1 MRTVRKIFFY
11 LSLAVAVV
19 LITMVASVYFFKDQI
34 INEFIREANKSLST
48 PVKPG
53 KIEVSWFEDFP
64 NLSIV
69 FHDVYVEDSHEGQYP
84 LLTAEVISFQLNAL
98 EAWRGKYTIKG
109 MQIKNSETILKI
121 DTKGKNNYTILKE
134 KGNDGGGAAI
144 GFELKNVKLINT
156 KVRYSDLRAR
166 QEYIFSSDRLTA
178 SIKSMNDIY
187 NINADGNLT
196 TEKLKIDKTELFNG
210 KSFSI
215 SSKLVY
221 DDLNKNLLINPS
233 ELILKQSTFTVEGNY
248 YWKDRSL
255 INLKA
260 TGKNTDIQTLLSLLP
275 ESTAKSFERYQSEG
289 DMYFNAE
296 LKGEIGR
303 NTSPSLSVDFGFQNA
318 TLFHPEYKSRI
329 EEANIE
335 GSFASSHVAD
345 PTKAVLV
352 LKNIQGKLNGEQFT
366 ANLVVN
372 NFTDSDVILNFKGKL
387 DAASVFDF
395 YPVGNISDVSG
406 SLMADVS
413 FEGRLSWLRSKTT
426 ARKATTQGSI
436 ELQNMGLSYGKEK
449 VSIQNLRGVLQF
461 NNNDLALSNV
471 SGKLGN
477 SDVLLNGFFKNVITF
492 LLFEDQP
499 IGIETDL
506 TSSFLDLDELF
517 ALTFGNNKTDAP
529 EYEFSI
535 SRNLNLNFNCN
546 VRALRYRRFH
556 ANDVKGDLL
565 IKNEMAVSRN
575 VMLKSMGGN
584 MSFSGIVDAKNKKA
598 IDVVSTFRLNG
609 IHIDSVFYVFENF
622 NQNFIED
629 KHLKGQ
635 GDADVNME
643 MTLKPNLRLFPE
655 TLIADI
661 GVTIKN
667 GQLNNFEPLK
677 KLNKYLD
684 DEGLDRVRF
693 SDLKNEIHI
702 ENKNIYIPQME
713 VRTNVTSMRISG
725 THTFDQR
732 IDYRVVT
739 PLRSIKKISMR
750 DSEGAIDVDDSGQSK
765 LFLKITG
772 TTDDYRVAYDTEA
785 VKKKIISDLRQ
796 EVQELKSAFKNKGTK
811 KQKELELEKEE
822 YFDWE
827 E

>member
-1 MRTVRKIFFY
+1 M
-11 LSLAVAVV
+11 AVV
-19 LITMVASVYFFKDQI
+19 LVTLTASVYFFKDQI

-53 KIEVSWFEDFP
+53 KVEVSWFEDFP

-69 FHDVYVEDSHEGQYP
+69 FHDVYVEDSHDGQYP
-84 LLTAEVISFQLNAL
+84 LMTAEIISFQLNAF
-98 EAWRGKYTIKG
+98 EVWRGKYTIKG
-109 MQIKNSETILKI
+109 MQVKNSETILKI
-121 DTKGKNNYTILKE
+121 DSKGKNNYTILKQKDAGSNGE
-134 KGNDGGGAAI
+134 AI

-156 KVRYSDLRAR
+156 KVRYSDQRAS
-166 QEYIFSSDRLTA
+166 QEYIFSSARLTA
-178 SIKSMNDIY
+178 SIRSRNDIY
-187 NINADGNLT
+187 NIDAEGNLT

-210 KSFSI
+210 KTFSI

-221 DDLNKNLLINPS
+221 DDLKKNLIINPS
-233 ELILKQSTFTVEGNY
+233 ELVLKQSTFTVEGNY
-248 YWKDRSL
+248 NWKDRSVIDL
-255 INLKA
+255 RA

-275 ESTAKSFERYQSEG
+275 ESAAKSFEKYQSNG

-296 LKGEIGR
+296 LKGEVSR

-318 TLFHPEYKSRI
+318 TLFHPDFKSRI

-335 GSFASSHVAD
+335 GSFASPRVAD
-345 PTKAVLV
+345 PAKAVLV

-366 ANLVVN
+366 ANLVVD

-395 YPVGNISDVSG
+395 YPVENIRDVKG

-413 FEGRLSWLRSKTT
+413 FEGRLSWLKSKATARKTT
-426 ARKATTQGSI
+426 AQGSI
-436 ELQNMGLSYGKEK
+436 ELQDMGLSYGKEK
-449 VSIQNLRGVLQF
+449 VSIKNLRGIMQF

-471 SGKLGN
+471 SARLGN

-506 TSSFLDLDELF
+506 TSNFLDLDELF
-517 ALTFGNNKTDAP
+517 ALTFGNKTTDVP

-556 ANDVKGDLL
+556 ASDVKGDLL

-575 VMLKSMGGN
+575 VNLKAMGGS
-584 MSFSGIVDAKNKKA
+584 MSFSGIVDANNKKA
-598 IDVVSTFRLNG
+598 IDVVSTFKLNG
-609 IHIDSVFYVFENF
+609 IHIDSAFYVFENF

-629 KHLKGQ
+629 RHLRGQ

-661 GVTIKN
+661 GITIKN

-684 DEGLDRVRF
+684 DESLDRVRF

-713 VRTNVTSMRISG
+713 IRTNVTNMRISG

-739 PLRSIKKISMR
+739 PLRNIKKVSLR
-750 DSEGAIDVDDSGQSK
+750 ESEGAIEMDESGQSK

-772 TTDDYRVAYDTEA
+772 TTDNYRVVYDTEA
-785 VKKKIISDLRQ
+785 VKKKIINDLRQ

-811 KQKELELEKEE
+811 QQKELELEKEE